1 MMHGFHVRNKNIL
14 LQILFWIGVC
24 LFLFEAAHHN
34 YLLFH
39 SSVEIFSIVIA
50 FGIFIVA
57 WNSRKHIDNNYLL
70 FLGIAYLFIGSFD
83 LLHTFSYK
91 GMGIFPGI
99 SANVPTQLWI
109 AARFFE
115 SMVLFVAPF
124 FLRKSLRL
132 EYVLGLFGLVSL
144 FLILSIFAWGIFP
157 DCFIEGRGLTP
168 FKKGSEYLISTILFG
183 AMLLLLG
190 KRKEFDRNVL
200 LLMVYS
206 IIFKIASELA
216 FTFYIDVY
224 GFSNY
229 VGHVSKVISFYCIY
243 LALIKTGLAEPFNLL
258 YRSLKQSE
266 ERFRLLTT
274 MSPAGIYLT
283 DPESNF
289 IYANKSWCQAAGLSA
304 DKAVGQGWVRAI
316 HPQDR
321 ERVSDAW
328 QKMVASQGRLGL
340 EYRFQDQQEQ
350 TTWVYGLAEP
360 LRDEAG
366 DIIGYIGTN
375 TDITERKIAEQKL
388 WTFNKKIKFLSYSI
402 SHDLKNPANTLH
414 GLTNLLLKKYKDR
427 LDEKGR
433 EFCSHILDL
442 SEQIIVLVQR
452 INTYI
457 STKEN
462 PMVLARL
469 SLDEI
474 TGAIREEFSVR
485 VAERQVALVIQE
497 DLPMI
502 KADRLSLVRVIR
514 NFIDNALKYGG
525 AELRKIELRYEETP
539 RHHIISVADDGVG
552 LKNKDSQDI
561 FGEFKR
567 ADTAAGVKGIGLG
580 LAIVKEIAKQH
591 GGDAWMKMNP
601 DKGITFN
608 LSVSKEI

>member
-1 MMHGFHVRNKNIL
+1 MQGLHYMNNKIL

-24 LFLFEAAHHN
+24 FLLFEASHHN

-39 SSVEIFSIVIA
+39 SSVEVFSIVIA
-50 FGIFIVA
+50 FGIF
-57 WNSRKHIDNNYLL
+57 RKLIDNNYLL
-70 FLGIAYLFIGSFD
+70 FLGIAYLFIGIID

-99 SANVPTQLWI
+99 STNVPTQLWI

-115 SMVLFVAPF
+115 GIILLVAPYL
-124 FLRKSLRL
+124 LRKSLRI
-132 EYVLGLFGLVSL
+132 EYVLGLFGFVSL
-144 FLILSIFAWGIFP
+144 ILILSIFAWGIFP

-183 AMLLLLG
+183 AMLLLLQKG
-190 KRKEFDRNVL
+190 KEFDRKVL
-200 LLMVYS
+200 LLMVYA

-216 FTFYIDVY
+216 FTFYINVY

-229 VGHVSKVISFYCIY
+229 VGHVGKVISSY
-243 LALIKTGLAEPFNLL
+243 LVYRALITTGLAEPYNLL

-283 DPESNF
+283 DPESNL
-289 IYANKSWCQAAGLSA
+289 IYANKSWYQTAGFTSEEAA
-304 DKAVGQGWVRAI
+304 GQGWIRAI
-316 HPQDR
+316 HAADR
-321 ERVSDAW
+321 ERVSGAW
-328 QKMVASQGRLGL
+328 HKMVASQGRLGIEFRL
-340 EYRFQDQQEQ
+340 QDQQEQ

-375 TDITERKIAEQKL
+375 TDISERKIAEQKL

-402 SHDLKNPANTLH
+402 SHDLKNPAKTLN
-414 GLTNLLLKKYKDR
+414 GLTKLLLKKYKDQ

-433 EFCSHILDL
+433 EFCSHILGL
-442 SEQIIVLVQR
+442 SEQIVVLVQR

-474 TGAIREEFSVR
+474 TGAIREEFSFR
-485 VAERQVALVIQE
+485 ATERQVALVIQE

-502 KADRLSLVRVIR
+502 KADRLSLVRVLR

-525 AELRKIELRYEETP
+525 AELQTIELRYEETQ
-539 RHHIISVADDGVG
+539 RHHIISVVDDGVG
-552 LKNKDSQDI
+552 LKNNDPREI

-567 ADTAAGVKGIGLG
+567 ADTAAGVKGTGLG

-591 GGDAWMKMNP
+591 GGDAWMKTNP

-608 LSVSKEI
+608 LSISKEI

>member
-1 MMHGFHVRNKNIL
+1 MQGFHYLNNKIL

-24 LFLFEAAHHN
+24 FLLFEASHHN

-39 SSVEIFSIVIA
+39 SSVEVFSIVIA
-50 FGIFIVA
+50 FGIFMVA
-57 WNSRKHIDNNYLL
+57 WNSRRLIDNNYLL
-70 FLGIAYLFIGSFD
+70 FLGIAYLFIGIID

-115 SMVLFVAPF
+115 GIILLAAPYL
-124 FLRKSLRL
+124 LRKSMRI
-132 EYVLGLFGLVSL
+132 EYVLGLFGFVSVI
-144 FLILSIFAWGIFP
+144 LILSIFAWGIFP

-168 FKKGSEYLISTILFG
+168 FKKGSEYLIATILFC
-183 AMLLLLG
+183 AMLLLLER
-190 KRKEFDRNVL
+190 RKEFDRNVL

-229 VGHVSKVISFYCIY
+229 VGHVSKVISSYFVYR
-243 LALIKTGLAEPFNLL
+243 ALIKTGLADPYNLL

-289 IYANKSWCQAAGLSA
+289 IYANKSWYQAAGLA
-304 DKAVGQGWVRAI
+304 AEEAAGQGWIRAI
-316 HPQDR
+316 HADDR
-321 ERVSDAW
+321 ERVSGAW

-375 TDITERKIAEQKL
+375 TDITERKIAEEKL
-388 WTFNKKIKFLSYSI
+388 WAFNKKIKFLSYSI
-402 SHDLKNPANTLH
+402 SHDLKNPANTLN
-414 GLTNLLLKKYKDR
+414 GLTKLLVKKYKDH

-433 EFCSHILDL
+433 EFCAHIVGM
-442 SEQIIVLVQR
+442 SEQIVVLVQR

-462 PMVLARL
+462 PMVLVKL

-485 VAERQVALVIQE
+485 VAKRPVALVIQE
-497 DLPMI
+497 NLPMI
-502 KADRLSLVRVIR
+502 KADRLSLVRVLR

-525 AELRKIELRYEETP
+525 AELQKIELRYEETP
-539 RHHIISVADDGVG
+539 GHHIISVADDGVG
-552 LKNKDSQDI
+552 LKDKDPQEI

-567 ADTAAGVKGIGLG
+567 ADTATGVKGTGLG

-591 GGDAWMKMNP
+591 GGDAWMKTNP
-601 DKGITFN
+601 DKGITFK
-608 LSVSKEI
+608 LSISKEI